1 MGVVGVVMMNMSVLV
16 PQKIIYFLTLSLFFF
31 FFFQLHEFLG
41 VAVMSS

>member
-16 PQKIIYFLTLSLFFF
+16 PQKIIYFLTLSLSL
-31 FFFQLHEFLG
+31 FFQLHEFLG